1 MDDELRAQVEHALKH
16 EIAPALMLDG
26 TGIEVIQSVGNP
38 SGGQSSGVCNGFTP
52 WPNAHG
58 HQASDH
64 VMIWKSFAGFEP
76 TAALPGC
83 RSTRVPKSA
92 RTAAT
97 ARSTAARHPAVREL
111 GLLSGPEGTRTPG
124 LLAASQSLS
133 QLSYGPVMCA
143 SV

>member
-1 MDDELRAQVEHALKH
+1 
-16 EIAPALMLDG
+16 
-26 TGIEVIQSVGNP
+26 
-38 SGGQSSGVCNGFTP
+38 
-52 WPNAHG
+52 AHG

-133 QLSYGPVMCA
+133 QLSYGPRDAPSLAPRKTGTLPIKRFGRSRDA
-143 SV
+143 SASSPQVCRAPSSRHESATEAFQPLYGE